1 LSKQGSRDT
10 ICQETNICILMLKKM
25 IALMTLREQWFI
37 MW

>member
-1 LSKQGSRDT
+1 
-10 ICQETNICILMLKKM
+10 M